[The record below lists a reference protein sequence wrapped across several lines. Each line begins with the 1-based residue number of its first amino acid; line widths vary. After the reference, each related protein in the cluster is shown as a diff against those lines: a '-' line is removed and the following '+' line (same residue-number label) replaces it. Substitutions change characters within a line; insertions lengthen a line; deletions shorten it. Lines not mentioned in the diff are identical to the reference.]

1 MSQDTAATAAY
12 MAASGYWVYPVT
24 VRLDEKGKK
33 RPEFPGSW
41 KDSVLDHFFPAD
53 FEDYD
58 GFVVD
63 CEKSGIVVI
72 DLDWSDSKSGVAS
85 LKAAGVELPHT
96 PMRVRTQSGG
106 FHGYYRQP
114 EKPVG
119 TYQGVPVQGVDIRGL
134 GGCVFGPDTVV
145 YSPEGEPVG
154 LYSAVETIIPVSGLP
169 VLSEAFVAAIDSVTV
184 EVERGPSTLV
194 PYAGTLS
201 TYQDEL
207 LTKWYNEDLD
217 AIVNAGDGERHRVLL
232 SKVGKILDRGMKL
245 DTQSLEGI
253 IHDIQQAYE
262 DSGGDEW
269 DDKKQIVEWSL
280 SKVAADPMGVPAER
294 VHASELEREAKI
306 REEQSKIEI
315 RREAKRRAD
324 VGSEPV
330 DTGRVLSFDEPEGS
344 LYHQAWVEGVLPKG
358 ETVILFGQRYHGKS
372 VFGLDLGLSVA
383 GGVDWH
389 GRNVEQG
396 NVLYLAGEG
405 TIGLPARRRAWVAHH
420 GEGNPFRL
428 QLRDRVVQLGNPGSV
443 KAFQS
448 LILEQEI
455 DLLIVDTLRRAA
467 RGLDIA
473 DPGVAQDMIE
483 VVDDLRRVRH
493 GCTALVLH
501 HPTKT
506 NPTEPAGG
514 GTLQDAVSVIHFLE
528 KDEYNEMTLT
538 TTKMKDGP
546 DGEIGRFYLTEVA
559 GSIALTK
566 EAPQAEYS
574 GPDGD
579 PFQRRRHEEND

>member
-1 MSQDTAATAAY
+1 MSQDTAGTAAY

-41 KDSVLDHFFPAD
+41 KDSVLDDFVQSD
-53 FEDYD
+53 FEEYD

-63 CEKSGIVVI
+63 CEQSGIVVI

-85 LKAAGVELPHT
+85 LKAAGIELPHT

-119 TYQGVPVQGVDIRGL
+119 THQGVPVQGVDIRGL

-145 YSPEGEPVG
+145 YSPEGEPAG
-154 LYSAVETIIPVSGLP
+154 LYSAVEAIIPVSELP

-184 EVERGPSTLV
+184 EVERGPTMLASYT
-194 PYAGTLS
+194 GK
-201 TYQDEL
+201 
-207 LTKWYNEDLD
+207 LTPAQEITIRQWYEDDLES
-217 AIVNAGDGERHRVLL
+217 VSLAGDGQRHRALL
-232 SKVGKILDRGMKL
+232 SNVPKILDRGWKL
-245 DTQSLEGI
+245 DLPLEEI
-253 IHDIQQAYE
+253 TEDIRLAYE
-262 DSGGDEW
+262 ESGGDEW
-269 DDKKQIVEWSL
+269 ADKEQIIEWS
-280 SKVAADPMGVPAER
+280 SKKVIADPMGVPQER
-294 VHASELEREAKI
+294 VHPAELEREAKI
-306 REEQSKIEI
+306 REEQTKIEI

-344 LYHQAWVEGVLPKG
+344 LYHQSWVEGVLPKG

-389 GRNVEQG
+389 GRTTEQG

-405 TIGLPARRRAWVAHH
+405 TIGLPARRRAWVEHH
-420 GEGNPFRL
+420 RTNNPSRL

-443 KAFQS
+443 KAFKD
-448 LILEQEI
+448 LVLEHEV
-455 DLLIVDTLRRAA
+455 DLLIIDTLRRAA

-473 DPGVAQDMIE
+473 DPGVAQDMVE
-483 VVDDLRRVRH
+483 VVDDIRRVRH

-546 DGEIGRFYLTEVA
+546 DGEVGRFYLTEVA

-574 GPDGD
+574 GRDGD
-579 PFQRRRHEEND
+579 PFQRRRDEEE